1 MTNKIYMYLVD
12 DEIKLFLEKENILL
26 NYVLSPKILKNGKV
40 IHYPKFMKEF
50 KNNIKKDRIIK
61 YFNKNILIWIVPPNF
76 YQTDKEIIRLCFD
89 ELPFQ
94 ELKIIKE
101 TNLYQ
106 WQKNLLWINLN
117 KNYAFLSYTIKTKK
131 EIRTWEEQNL
141 FSIYEQI
148 DKIIKNNPNIK
159 KIIIIGNNLD
169 IPEITTKLEKKYNKI
184 TLYYENYQEFIITT
198 AIKHNL

>member
-1 MTNKIYMYLVD
+1 MYLVD
-12 DEIKLFLEKENILL
+12 DEMKLFLEKENILL

-50 KNNIKKDRIIK
+50 KNNIKKDRITK

>member
-1 MTNKIYMYLVD
+1 MYLVD
-12 DEIKLFLEKENILL
+12 DEMKLFLEKENILL

-50 KNNIKKDRIIK
+50 KNNIKKDRITK

-117 KNYAFLSYTIKTKK
+117 KNYEFLSYTIKTKK

>member
-50 KNNIKKDRIIK
+50 KNNIKKDRITK

>member
-1 MTNKIYMYLVD
+1 MYLVD

-50 KNNIKKDRIIK
+50 KNNIKKDRITK

>member
-1 MTNKIYMYLVD
+1 MYLVD